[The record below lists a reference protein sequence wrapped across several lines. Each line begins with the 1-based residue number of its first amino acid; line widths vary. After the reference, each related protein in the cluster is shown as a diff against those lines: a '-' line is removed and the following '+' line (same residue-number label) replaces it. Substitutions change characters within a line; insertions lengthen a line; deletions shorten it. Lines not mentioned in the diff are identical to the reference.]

1 MLDTSTTRDK
11 VFSIRLTQWELEKLK
26 ELAREKGQST
36 GGYVRFIIFGNAK
49 KQNDE

>member
-1 MLDTSTTRDK
+1 MLDTTTKRDK

-36 GGYVRFIIFGNAK
+36 GGYVRFIIFGNG
-49 KQNDE
+49 KQSNE